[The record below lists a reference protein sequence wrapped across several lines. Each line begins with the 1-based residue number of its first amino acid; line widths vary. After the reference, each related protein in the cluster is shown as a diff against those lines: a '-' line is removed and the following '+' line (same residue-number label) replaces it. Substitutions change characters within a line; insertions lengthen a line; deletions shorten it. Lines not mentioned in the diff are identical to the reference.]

1 MDFTSGIFFQ
11 VAVDGIVL
19 GFMYA
24 LIALGYTMV
33 YGVLEFINFAHSE
46 IFILGAFVGAEL
58 LLGLDASGALAALHP
73 AVVILMIVL
82 AGMLASGLAAA
93 ALERVAYRPLRGAPR
108 LVPLISAIGASFFL
122 QDLIRLF
129 ESLWRNAFYLNY
141 PTLDILDQNLTL
153 GAAVEIPFKSLLVI
167 ATALAMLAGLYL
179 FVNKTKLGTAIRAV
193 AQDPDAAALMGI
205 PVDRIITLTFFVG
218 GAMGGA
224 AGVLFG
230 LHYSLINP
238 YSGFGPGLK
247 AFTAAVL
254 GGIGNIPGAVLGGLV
269 LGLMEAFAA
278 SYLAALTN
286 GAFGAEYKDV
296 FAFAVLILILIFK
309 PKGLLGETVREEGA

>member
-1 MDFTSGIFFQ
+1 LDFSSGIFFQ

-58 LLGLDASGALAALHP
+58 LLGLEASGALAALHP

-93 ALERVAYRPLRGAPR
+93 ALERIAYRPLRGAPR

-122 QDLIRLF
+122 QDFIRLV
-129 ESLWRNAFYLNY
+129 ESLWRNTFYLNY
-141 PTLDILDQNLTL
+141 PTLDILDRNVTL

-167 ATALAMLAGLYL
+167 VTALAMLAALYL

-278 SYLAALTN
+278 SYLAVLTN

-296 FAFAVLILILIFK
+296 FAFAVLILILIFR
-309 PKGLLGETVREEGA
+309 PKGLLGETVREGA